1 MKKEM
6 KKSKKSLEKEIK
18 SVKKKTIKKKAK
30 PKISQEKEVSSRT
43 KSLASSAEKVKQKKS
58 KPEKAFN
65 TKEIKIE
72 AEADDGKTEV
82 EIKFTLN
89 TTNKEKVFSE
99 ISKRT
104 GIDIKKLDR
113 IVEFEEDD

>member
-1 MKKEM
+1 MKKEV
-6 KKSKKSLEKEIK
+6 KKSKKSLEKETK

-30 PKISQEKEVSSRT
+30 PKISQ
-43 KSLASSAEKVKQKKS
+43 KKS
-58 KPEKAFN
+58 KSKKTFN
-65 TKEIKIE
+65 VKEIKIE

-104 GIDIKKLDR
+104 GIDIKKLDK

>member
-6 KKSKKSLEKEIK
+6 KKSKKSLEKETK

-30 PKISQEKEVSSRT
+30 PKISQ
-43 KSLASSAEKVKQKKS
+43 KKS
-58 KPEKAFN
+58 KSKKTFN
-65 TKEIKIE
+65 VKEIKIE

-89 TTNKEKVFSE
+89 TTNKEKVFLE
-99 ISKRT
+99 ISKIT
-104 GIDIKKLDR
+104 GIDIKKLDK
-113 IVEFEEDD
+113 IVEFEADD